1 MNQNTVL
8 HTCGLGIGYGHGRNR
23 SEVMNGINL
32 TLHKGEMVLLLGANG
47 IGKST
52 LLRTISGVQPALSG
66 SVTLCG
72 RPISAYS
79 QRDISRLVSIVY
91 TDRTH
96 AGALTVE
103 ELVGLGRQPHTGFF
117 GRLNDNDRQ
126 IISNAMKAT
135 GIIHKAKSYTADLSD
150 GERQKAMIAKA
161 IAQETPII
169 ILDEPTAFLDT
180 ASRLD
185 ILSMLKSMARD
196 HGRSVLLSTHDISSA
211 LPLADRL
218 WILDADKAA
227 SEGELKSL
235 IGSGTLDRIFPNAGI
250 HFDPTRSDFVIG

>member
-1 MNQNTVL
+1 MT
-8 HTCGLGIGYGHGRNR
+8 
-23 SEVMNGINL
+23 GINL
-32 TLHKGEMVLLLGANG
+32 TLRKGEMVLLLGANG

-52 LLRTISGVQPALSG
+52 LLRTISGVQQALSG

-72 RPISAYS
+72 RHLSAYS
-79 QRDISRLVSIVY
+79 QRERSRLVGIVY

-117 GRLNDNDRQ
+117 GRMDDNDRRIVSQ
-126 IISNAMKAT
+126 AMKAT
-135 GIIHKAKSYTADLSD
+135 GIIHKAKAYTADLSD

-180 ASRLD
+180 SSRLD

-196 HGRSVLLSTHDISSA
+196 HGRSVLLSTHDIGSA

-218 WILDADKAA
+218 WILDADRIA
-227 SEGELKSL
+227 SEGDMRSM
-235 IGSGTLDRIFPNAGI
+235 IASGTLDRIFPNAGI